1 MNKLD
6 EIITILKGKPKIETG
21 CNIGMTYPN
30 YPKWVYEVESLFIPV
45 KNYVNVIDDIKKQKK
60 CVSKYTLIEVIAALT
75 YFIRGERFG
84 DGHMALLI
92 ENGDLLKWLKRYKD
106 LIEKEN

>member
-30 YPKWVYEVESLFIPV
+30 YPK
-45 KNYVNVIDDIKKQKK
+45 
-60 CVSKYTLIEVIAALT
+60 
-75 YFIRGERFG
+75 
-84 DGHMALLI
+84 
-92 ENGDLLKWLKRYKD
+92 
-106 LIEKEN
+106 